1 MKPLSNVSDHI
12 SIICGIRLP
21 NRHCEEERRS
31 NPENQPNLLDCFA
44 SLANRRFDIVNDAKR
59 QKNSNMFKNI
69 NFVEIFS
76 SFIVMAA
83 IIDIFGSIPIFVSM
97 KEQNKTIKAG
107 QACLTA
113 LGLFLAFFFAGDA
126 LLKLFGIDAASFAVA
141 GSFVLFILAVEMILG
156 REIIKNEGGKSGA
169 SIVPIAFPLIAGPG
183 ALTALLSLRAEYAIV
198 NILIGLLL
206 NILLDYIVISQ
217 LDRIRKLLGENLIF
231 ILRKFFG
238 VILLAIAVNM
248 FVNNISVIIA
258 NVQK

>member
-1 MKPLSNVSDHI
+1 
-12 SIICGIRLP
+12 
-21 NRHCEEERRS
+21 
-31 NPENQPNLLDCFA
+31 
-44 SLANRRFDIVNDAKR
+44 
-59 QKNSNMFKNI
+59 MFKNI

-83 IIDIFGSIPIFVSM
+83 IIDILGSIPILM
-97 KEQNKTIKAG
+97 NIKEQHKTIKAG

-126 LLKLFGIDAASFAVA
+126 LLKLFGIDTASFAVA

-156 REIIKNEGGKSGA
+156 REIIKNEGGGGGA

-183 ALTALLSLRAEYAIV
+183 ALTALLSLRADYAII
-198 NILIGLLL
+198 NILIGLII
-206 NILLDYIVISQ
+206 NIILDYLVIRS
-217 LDRIRKLLGENLIF
+217 LDKIQKILGNNLIF

-258 NVQK
+258 SVPK

>member
-1 MKPLSNVSDHI
+1 M
-12 SIICGIRLP
+12 SITFY
-21 NRHCEEERRS
+21 
-31 NPENQPNLLDCFA
+31 LDCFVP
-44 SLANRRFDIVNDAKR
+44 RNDAKR
-59 QKNSNMFKNI
+59 QKKSTMFSQI
-69 NFVEIFS
+69 NFVEIFGA
-76 SFIVMAA
+76 FIVMAA

-126 LLKLFGIDAASFAVA
+126 LLKMFGIDAASFAVA

-156 REIIKNEGGKSGA
+156 REIIKNDGGTSGA

-183 ALTALLSLRAEYAIV
+183 ALTALLSLRADYAVI
-198 NILIGLLL
+198 NIMIALLL
-206 NILLDYIVISQ
+206 NILLDYVVIRS
-217 LDRIRKLLGENLIF
+217 LDKVQRLLGPNLIF

-258 NVQK
+258 SVQK

>member
-1 MKPLSNVSDHI
+1 MF
-12 SIICGIRLP
+12 GAF
-21 NRHCEEERRS
+21 
-31 NPENQPNLLDCFA
+31 NL
-44 SLANRRFDIVNDAKR
+44 IEV
-59 QKNSNMFKNI
+59 
-69 NFVEIFS
+69 FS

-83 IIDIFGSIPIFVSM
+83 IIDIFGSIPIFMGM
-97 KEQNKTIKAG
+97 KKQNKTIKAG

-126 LLKLFGIDAASFAVA
+126 LLKLFGIDKESFAVA
-141 GSFVLFILAVEMILG
+141 GAFVLFILAVEMILG

-183 ALTALLSLRAEYAIV
+183 ALTALLSLRADYAVI

-206 NILLDYIVISQ
+206 NILLDYIVIRS
-217 LDRIRKLLGENLIF
+217 LDKIQRIMGENLIF

-248 FVNNISVIIA
+248 FVNNILAIIA
-258 NVQK
+258 RVPK

>member
-1 MKPLSNVSDHI
+1 MTKDRGQRTREGSQVLCPMSYVKKATI
-12 SIICGIRLP
+12 
-21 NRHCEEERRS
+21 
-31 NPENQPNLLDCFA
+31 
-44 SLANRRFDIVNDAKR
+44 
-59 QKNSNMFKNI
+59 MFSQI

-183 ALTALLSLRAEYAIV
+183 ALTALLSLRADYAVV

-217 LDRIRKLLGENLIF
+217 LDRIQKWMGENLIF
-231 ILRKFFG
+231 LLLLLRSLQ
-238 VILLAIAVNM
+238 LL
-248 FVNNISVIIA
+248 SLRTLCL
-258 NVQK
+258 Q

>member
-1 MKPLSNVSDHI
+1 MIKS
-12 SIICGIRLP
+12 
-21 NRHCEEERRS
+21 
-31 NPENQPNLLDCFA
+31 
-44 SLANRRFDIVNDAKR
+44 
-59 QKNSNMFKNI
+59 I

-97 KEQNKTIKAG
+97 KQQNKTIKAG

-126 LLKLFGIDAASFAVA
+126 LLRLFGIDAASFAVA

-156 REIIKNEGGKSGA
+156 REIIKNEGGTGGA

-183 ALTALLSLRAEYAIV
+183 ALTALLSLRADYAII
-198 NILIGLLL
+198 NILIGLIL

-217 LDRIRKLLGENLIF
+217 LDRIQKLLGNNLIF

-238 VILLAIAVNM
+238 VILLALAVNM
-248 FVNNISVIIA
+248 FVNNISVIIG
-258 NVQK
+258 NVMK

>member
-21 NRHCEEERRS
+21 NRHCEEKRRS

-44 SLANRRFDIVNDAKR
+44 SFANRRFDIVNDAKR

-238 VILLAIAVNM
+238 VILLAIAVNL

>member
-1 MKPLSNVSDHI
+1 
-12 SIICGIRLP
+12 
-21 NRHCEEERRS
+21 
-31 NPENQPNLLDCFA
+31 
-44 SLANRRFDIVNDAKR
+44 
-59 QKNSNMFKNI
+59 MFTQI

-83 IIDIFGSIPIFVSM
+83 IIDILGSIPILM
-97 KEQNKTIKAG
+97 NIKEQHKTIKAG

-126 LLKLFGIDAASFAVA
+126 LLRLFGIDAASFAVA

-156 REIIKNEGGKSGA
+156 REIIKNEGGTGGA

-183 ALTALLSLRAEYAIV
+183 ALTALLSLRADYAII
-198 NILIGLLL
+198 NILIGLIL
-206 NILLDYIVISQ
+206 NIILDYFVIRQ
-217 LDRIRKLLGENLIF
+217 LDNIQRLMGNNLIF

-258 NVQK
+258 SVPK